1 MDKPE
6 HNALSQWIVQINNSM
21 KAIET
26 FGETAIE
33 SIEQVAVIL
42 RDHEKRISEME
53 KALSGLVDEGKELMN
68 AIQEY
73 VQRQ

>member
-1 MDKPE
+1 MDKAE
-6 HNALSQWIVQINNSM
+6 HNALSQWVAQINNSM
-21 KAIET
+21 RAIET
-26 FGETAIE
+26 FGESAIE
-33 SIEQVAVIL
+33 SIEQVAVVL
-42 RDHEKRISEME
+42 RDDEKRISEME

>member
-6 HNALSQWIVQINNSM
+6 PNALSQWVVQINNSM

-33 SIEQVAVIL
+33 SIEQVAVVL

-53 KALSGLVDEGKELMN
+53 KALSGLVDEGKELMT

>member
-6 HNALSQWIVQINNSM
+6 PNALSQWVVQINNSM

-33 SIEQVAVIL
+33 SIEQVAVVL
-42 RDHEKRISEME
+42 RDHEKRISEIE